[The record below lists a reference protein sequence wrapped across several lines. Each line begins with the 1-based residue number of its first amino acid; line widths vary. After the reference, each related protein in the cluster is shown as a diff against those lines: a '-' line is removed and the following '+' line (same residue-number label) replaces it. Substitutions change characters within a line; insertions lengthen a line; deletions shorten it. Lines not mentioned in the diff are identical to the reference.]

1 MKQAIVQKFPNIK
14 VIVKP
19 GSSNH
24 DEKVVPIKIKG
35 GNNDKDLF
43 IENYRE

>member
-19 GSSNH
+19 GSSNL

-35 GNNDKDLF
+35 GNDKDLF
-43 IENYRE
+43 IENHRE